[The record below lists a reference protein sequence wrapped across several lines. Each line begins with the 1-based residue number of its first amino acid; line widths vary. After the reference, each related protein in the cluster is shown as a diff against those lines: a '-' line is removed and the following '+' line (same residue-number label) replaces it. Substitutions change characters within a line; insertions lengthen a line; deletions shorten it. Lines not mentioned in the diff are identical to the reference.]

1 MRVPLKDQGRVQ
13 ICTIEARK
21 SQPVCE
27 ADRVCTLDGPRAI
40 TPRDDGGTDCP
51 RARRLQTPRQ
61 RSALQ
66 VETGSQLFFKPRPLS
81 LNFACWPLNFA
92 TRSDPEKESGISEE
106 IFPKR
111 EYVGDLAFIMERKL
125 VEKGKS

>member
-1 MRVPLKDQGRVQ
+1 MAGLTVL
-13 ICTIEARK
+13 ELA
-21 SQPVCE
+21 VC
-27 ADRVCTLDGPRAI
+27 
-40 TPRDDGGTDCP
+40 
-51 RARRLQTPRQ
+51 RLPDK

-66 VETGSQLFFKPRPLS
+66 VETGSQLFFFKPRPLS

-111 EYVGDLAFIMERKL
+111 EHVGDLAFMMERRKL
-125 VEKGKS
+125 FEKGKS